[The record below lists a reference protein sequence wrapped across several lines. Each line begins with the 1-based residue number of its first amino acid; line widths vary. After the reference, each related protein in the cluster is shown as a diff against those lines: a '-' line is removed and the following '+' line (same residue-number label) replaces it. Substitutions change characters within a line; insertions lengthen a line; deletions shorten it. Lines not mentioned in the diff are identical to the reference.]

1 VVLTYCRDF
10 SLRDP
15 TREWVE
21 RGGDFAG
28 GCMDVKTVAVIGAGT
43 MGRGI
48 AYAAALGGYRTVLED
63 VSPEMLVKATAWI
76 RQAFDE
82 GVSRGKVAPE
92 TRDRSLAMI
101 STAGKIEDAIRDAEL
116 IIEAV
121 PEEMEMKIEL
131 FTIFDKFAKPNAILA
146 STTPWLSVAE
156 MAAVTFCR
164 DRCIGMKVVHEGP
177 EMNRVELVVTS
188 DTSKPTI
195 EACWGVAQ
203 RLGKEVVLV
212 RETDSG
218 IGSWRKGKGA
228 GG

>member
-1 VVLTYCRDF
+1 MT
-10 SLRDP
+10 SKNKIE
-15 TREWVE
+15 TI
-21 RGGDFAG
+21 
-28 GCMDVKTVAVIGAGT
+28 AVIGAGPN
-43 MGRGI
+43 GRSI
-48 AYAAALGGYRTVLED
+48 ARDAILAGYQTVLED
-63 VSPEMLVKATAWI
+63 ISHERLEQADAWI
-76 RQAFDE
+76 RQMCAAAQPP
-82 GVSRGKVAPE
+82 GKTAPSATGPQPCCGAPE
-92 TRDRSLAMI
+92 TGSHRDAARVVTTSKL
-101 STAGKIEDAIRDAEL
+101 EEAIREADL
-116 IIEAV
+116 IIETVA
-121 PEEMEMKIEL
+121 EELEMKIEL